1 MKNQDKIINNNYYL
15 YILINNKLSAK
26 EINKY
31 FEDNCPNNII
41 FEDDLL
47 YENTASTKWL
57 LSEISIKYKDDK
69 LYIKS
74 PVLYTNEN
82 TIPRYS
88 GMIYMKLLT
97 PQMVQGIKSI
107 FF

>member
-1 MKNQDKIINNNYYL
+1 MQFNKYIIN
-15 YILINNKLSAK
+15 
-26 EINKY
+26 EY

-69 LYIKS
+69 LY
-74 PVLYTNEN
+74 TNEN

-97 PQMVQGIKSI
+97 PQMVQEIKSI